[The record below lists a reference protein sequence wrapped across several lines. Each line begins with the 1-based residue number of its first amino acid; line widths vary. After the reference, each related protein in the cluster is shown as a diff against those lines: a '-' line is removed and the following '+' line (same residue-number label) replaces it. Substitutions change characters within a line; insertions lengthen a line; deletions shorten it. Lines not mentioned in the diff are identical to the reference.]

1 MRWANILKP
10 SGGNPHAKN
19 RKQKRYDPY
28 EPEVLPDG
36 SVIQMMT
43 EKERREEVEEWL
55 EEARDRIR
63 ELEGEVAETRAERYT
78 EGYVAGLHH
87 AWKLVDAMDGRAR
100 KGQIRTM
107 LEEEITKAKEVPGGA

>member
-10 SGGNPHAKN
+10 SGGNPHAKR
-19 RKQKRYDPY
+19 RKQERYDPY
-28 EPEVLPDG
+28 APEVLPDG

-43 EKERREEVEEWL
+43 EKERREEVEGWL
-55 EEARDRIR
+55 EEARERIR
-63 ELEGEVAETRAERYT
+63 ELEGEAAKSHA

-100 KGQIRTM
+100 KGQVRAM
-107 LEEEITKAKEVPGGA
+107 LEEEIAKSKEVPGGA